1 MVQYSR
7 TWFGSKSSRSLNLN
21 LANFQVKGNRAATAF
36 GVYAGLAQRPI
47 QATFALL
54 LLLVF
59 SLSSTKAT
67 SAVDVFWIDRYGNI
81 SWEDEK
87 ARLDNFA
94 IQLMNE
100 PNQIG
105 YIIVN
110 VGLVSCKGEA
120 QKRAARAKRYMVHV
134 RGVPE
139 NRIIWRDIGYR
150 GSFEVSLWLVPLGK
164 PPLYNLDIELAT
176 GKHVIK
182 ECAKKIRKRRS
193 TD

>member
-1 MVQYSR
+1 MKR
-7 TWFGSKSSRSLNLN
+7 
-21 LANFQVKGNRAATAF
+21 
-36 GVYAGLAQRPI
+36 
-47 QATFALL
+47 ATFALL

-59 SLSSTKAT
+59 GFAATEAT
-67 SAVDVFWIDRYGNI
+67 STVDVFWIDRYGYI

-100 PNQIG
+100 PNQVG

-120 QKRAARAKRYMVHV
+120 QSRAARAKRYMVHV

-150 GSFEVSLWLVPLGK
+150 ESFEVSLWLVPLGK
-164 PPLYNLDIELAT
+164 PPLYNPDFEPA
-176 GKHVIK
+176 GSKHLIK
-182 ECAKKIRKRRS
+182 KCVRK
-193 TD
+193 

>member
-1 MVQYSR
+1 MVQLL
-7 TWFGSKSSRSLNLN
+7 K
-21 LANFQVKGNRAATAF
+21 QV
-36 GVYAGLAQRPI
+36 
-47 QATFALL
+47 TFTLL

-59 SLSSTKAT
+59 SFSSTKAT
-67 SAVDVFWIDRYGNI
+67 SAVDVFWLDRYGDI

-94 IQLMNE
+94 IQLLNE

-120 QKRAARAKRYMVHV
+120 QRRAARSKRYLVHV

-150 GSFEVSLWLVPLGK
+150 ESFEVTLSLVPLGK
-164 PPLYNLDIELAT
+164 PPRYNPDIEFAT
-176 GKHVIK
+176 SKHVIK
-182 ECAKKIRKRRS
+182 ECVEKVRKWRLRN
-193 TD
+193 